1 MSAAKKPVSLENAS
15 CLKTPKGW
23 LVQYQ
28 IGKTHQDETLYPDYK
43 NFDPERF
50 APENSVDKQKVFGYI
65 PFGGGMRECLG
76 KEFARLEM
84 KIFAVMLLRNYKW
97 ELLPKQDLSLVAVPT
112 PHPRDGLKVKLGKL
126 N

>member
-1 MSAAKKPVSLENAS
+1 
-15 CLKTPKGW
+15 
-23 LVQYQ
+23 
-28 IGKTHQDETLYPDYK
+28 
-43 NFDPERF
+43 
-50 APENSVDKQKVFGYI
+50 
-65 PFGGGMRECLG
+65 MRECLG